1 MSSSALAPPQS
12 PLRRLLL
19 LTWQYRVG
27 CFKVLAL
34 QMLVLGLTLGG
45 VSLTGLCVDVL
56 RHELDRAAPTPTWP
70 FGLSPPPHW
79 TTAQQLFAI
88 GGLVLAMGIV
98 LAGLAYAHGIQ
109 SGRVQHLRL
118 VPELR
123 AQVFDKLQRLSF
135 SFYDQNG
142 SASIVNRVTS
152 DVQATRSFVDGVLL
166 QGCVLGLTL
175 AVYATFMIR
184 SSVGLTIAC
193 LGATPLIFVLT
204 RRFSNWAQ
212 GAYKK
217 TRDLVDE
224 MVLAMTE
231 GIHGIT
237 VTKVF
242 GREHEELARFEK
254 KNLAVVDQQQDIFA
268 RASNFT
274 AFVHFVSQINLAVLL
289 GYGGLLVYRN
299 ELSLGDLIVFRNV
312 LSQFAAQVSA
322 MARVVNTLQQSLAG
336 ARRVFEVLDA
346 KVEIESPPGAL
357 DVSLLPPEGAALR
370 FENVS
375 FTYPN
380 GHQALRDVSLEVP
393 RGSCLAILGATG
405 SGKTTLLS
413 LVSRFY
419 DASAG
424 CVLVD
429 GHDVRELDVDSL
441 RRNVG
446 VVFQHTLLF
455 KQSVADNIAFGRPL
469 ATRAQIERAANVAG
483 AEEFIRRLPLG
494 YDSALAEEGVN
505 LSGGQRQRLA
515 LARAVLVEPKLLIL
529 DDPTT
534 ALDAQTESEVL
545 GAMRRVMRGR
555 TTLLVANRLSS
566 LRFADRIVVLDRGQI
581 VEQGTHREL
590 LALRGAYYRTAQ
602 IQGVEDG
609 VGNEA
614 AAPALTERWA

>member
-1 MSSSALAPPQS
+1 MSPSASTAPS

-27 CFKVLAL
+27 CLKVLGL
-34 QMLVLGLTLGG
+34 QMLVLALTLGS
-45 VSLTGLCVDVL
+45 VSLTGLCIDVL
-56 RHELDRAAPTPTWP
+56 RHEFDSSAPVPQWP
-70 FGLSPPPHW
+70 LGLSPPPDW
-79 TTAQQLFAI
+79 TTVQELLLL
-88 GGLVLAMGIV
+88 GGLVLGMGVV
-98 LAGLAYAHGIQ
+98 LSTVAYAHGIE

-142 SASIVNRVTS
+142 SAALVNRVTS
-152 DVQATRSFVDGVLL
+152 DVQSTRSFVDGVLL
-166 QGCVLGLTL
+166 SSCVLGLSL
-175 AVYATFMIR
+175 AVYATFMLR
-184 SSVGLTIAC
+184 ASVGLTIAC
-193 LGATPLIFVLT
+193 LAVTPLIFVLT
-204 RRFSNWAQ
+204 RRFSAWAQ

-242 GREHEELARFEK
+242 GREREELERFQK

-268 RASNFT
+268 RASHFT
-274 AFVHFVSQINLAVLL
+274 AWVHFMSQMNLAVLL
-289 GYGGLLVYRN
+289 GYGGWLVYQN
-299 ELSLGDLIVFRNV
+299 QLSLGDLIVFRNV
-312 LSQFAAQVSA
+312 LSQFASQVSA

-346 KVEIESPPGAL
+346 KVEIESPPGAIDL
-357 DVSLLPPEGAALR
+357 SRAALEGDALR
-370 FENVS
+370 FERVS

-380 GHQALRDVSLEVP
+380 GHQALREISFQVP
-393 RGSCLAILGATG
+393 RGACVAILGATG
-405 SGKTTLLS
+405 SGKTTLLN
-413 LVSRFY
+413 LVARFY
-419 DASAG
+419 DASSG
-424 CVLVD
+424 RVLAF

-441 RRNVG
+441 RRSVG

-455 KQSVADNIAFGRPL
+455 KQSVADNIAFGRPG
-469 ATRAQIERAANVAG
+469 ASRAEIERAAGVAG
-483 AEEFIRRLPLG
+483 ADEFIRRLPEG
-494 YDSALAEEGVN
+494 YDSLLAEEGVN

-515 LARAVLVEPKLLIL
+515 LARAVLVDPKILVL

-555 TTLLVANRLSS
+555 TTLLVANRLST
-566 LRFADRIVVLDRGQI
+566 LRFADRIIVLERGEI
-581 VEQGTHREL
+581 IEQGTHREL
-590 LALRGAYYRTAQ
+590 MALGGAYYRTAK
-602 IQGVEDG
+602 IQGVADEG
-609 VGNEA
+609 
-614 AAPALTERWA
+614 PALPLREQWA